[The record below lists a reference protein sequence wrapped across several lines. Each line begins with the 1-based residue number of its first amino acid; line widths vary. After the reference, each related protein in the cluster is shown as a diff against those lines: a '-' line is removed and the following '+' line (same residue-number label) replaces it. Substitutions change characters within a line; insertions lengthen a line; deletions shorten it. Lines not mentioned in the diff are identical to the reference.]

1 MRALHPLVALLTAL
15 QIATL
20 SFSVSAN
27 TDSAQ
32 YEKGQ
37 TLSQYCM
44 GCHGET
50 GIANIESNP
59 NLAGQNKPYLV
70 YALKAYRDGI
80 RKGGMASIMRPNASG
95 LSDDD
100 IDALATYFAA
110 QSGKQTTS
118 QSSNN

>member
-59 NLAGQNKPYLV
+59 NLAGQ
-70 YALKAYRDGI
+70 GE
-80 RKGGMASIMRPNASG
+80 MSIFSPVHQIS
-95 LSDDD
+95 
-100 IDALATYFAA
+100 
-110 QSGKQTTS
+110 
-118 QSSNN
+118 

>member
-1 MRALHPLVALLTAL
+1 MKALHPLVALLTAL